1 MTAVNSLQ
9 LAAIYA
15 QSDDPWNFRTSP
27 YERAKFAATR
37 AALLR
42 NAYASALELGCGN
55 GELARHLAPR
65 CASYTGLDAVETAL
79 VAARRALPQG
89 SFVQGYLPCILPEG
103 RHDLIVV
110 SEVLYFLDKPGLVA
124 VAAQIA
130 ERWPNAEIVAVNW
143 LGQSGNALEG
153 EEALHVFAR
162 GLGRERA
169 GVPVSSTAQYR
180 IDRLSGS

>member
-9 LAAIYA
+9 LEAIYA
-15 QSDDPWNFRTSP
+15 QNDDPWNFRTSP
-27 YERAKFAATR
+27 YERAKFSATR
-37 AALLR
+37 EALFR
-42 NAYASALELGCGN
+42 DAYASALELGCGN
-55 GELARHLAPR
+55 GELARHLAPL

-79 VAARRALPQG
+79 AAARRAVPQG

-103 RHDLIVV
+103 HHDLIIV
-110 SEVLYFLDKPGLVA
+110 SEVLYFLDKAGLVA

-153 EEALHVFAR
+153 EEALHLFGQ
-162 GLGRERA
+162 GLGCKRA
-169 GVPVSSTAQYR
+169 GVPVSRTAHYR
-180 IDRLSGS
+180 IDRFAGS